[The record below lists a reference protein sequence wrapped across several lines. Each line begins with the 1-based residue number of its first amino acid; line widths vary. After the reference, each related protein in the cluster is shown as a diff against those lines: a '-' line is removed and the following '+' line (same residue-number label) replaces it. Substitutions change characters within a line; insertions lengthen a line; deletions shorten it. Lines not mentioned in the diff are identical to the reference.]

1 MTDQQLKI
9 QLKNESGT
17 GVSASFIS
25 VKISVNFILAL
36 NVVSLYHT
44 RHTVRFSLVQG
55 KDFLYWI
62 TKQFRT
68 DIQLSV
74 RFKWL

>member
-44 RHTVRFSLVQG
+44 PYVFSGTRQG
-55 KDFLYWI
+55 FPLLDH
-62 TKQFRT
+62 
-68 DIQLSV
+68 
-74 RFKWL
+74 